1 MILDEIPI
9 TDDHIHI
16 DTINGLGVKAATDF
30 RNAGGTHMF
39 AVSLPSW
46 TFGIVPHSAEDFRK
60 VFENTLD
67 AAESIRGTGLTVFAV
82 LGVHPAEITKIAAQ
96 TSMTLPEI
104 EEIMKGGM
112 DIAAKYVTEG
122 DAVALKSGRPH
133 YPVDEEV
140 RAASN
145 RILIHSLELAKDCGC
160 ALQIHAETGP
170 CADVADMA
178 RSAGMDPCRVVKH
191 FAENDTPLSPS
202 FIAKYDG
209 IAEFAA
215 KFARENRY
223 FTMESDYMDDPT
235 RPGSVI
241 GPKSVPRFTRRL
253 LEKGAITLED
263 AVRIHKI
270 APEKIYS
277 VDIEL

>member
-1 MILDEIPI
+1 MILDDIPV

-30 RNAGGTHMF
+30 KNAGGTHLF
-39 AVSLPSW
+39 LVSLPSW
-46 TFGIVPHSAEDFRK
+46 TYGIIPHSAQDFEK

-67 AAESIRGTGLTVFAV
+67 TADAIRAAGLKVFTV
-82 LGVHPAEITKIAAQ
+82 LGVHPAEITKLSAL
-96 TSMTLPEI
+96 TSMTLSEI

-112 DIAAKYVTEG
+112 DIAAKYVAEG
-122 DAVALKSGRPH
+122 DAVALKNGRPH
-133 YPVDEEV
+133 YPVEEEV
-140 RAASN
+140 LAASN
-145 RILIHSLELAKDCGC
+145 RILMHSLELAGDCGC
-160 ALQIHAETGP
+160 ALQIHAESAP
-170 CADVADMA
+170 CADIADMA
-178 RSAGMDPCRVVKH
+178 KSAGVSPHRVVKH
-191 FAENDTPLSPS
+191 FAEYDTPLSPS
-202 FIAKYDG
+202 FIAKFDG
-209 IAEFAA
+209 IPEFASRFSA
-215 KFARENRY
+215 ENRY

-263 AVRIHKI
+263 AVRIHKT